1 MRDRVLLAIIFLI
14 FSASYLLST
23 LLIFDGPSV
32 EILSVGNISRLL
44 IYSGLLYLIN
54 FVVLFYLI
62 LFFAKNKRLAAILC
76 FVVFVAFPGSITLL
90 AGGVLSD
97 SDYYFYSNAR
107 GVLFDQG
114 KLTPAGYEFYLKGM
128 MRDLISGIAYL
139 GSFWAFCLR
148 SSREKPKTTTSP

>member
-1 MRDRVLLAIIFLI
+1 MSF
-14 FSASYLLST
+14 
-23 LLIFDGPSV
+23 
-32 EILSVGNISRLL
+32 GNISRLF
-44 IYSGLLYLIN
+44 IYSAFLYLAY

-62 LFFAKNKRLAAILC
+62 SFLTKSRRLAAILC
-76 FVVFVAFPGSITLL
+76 FVVFVTLPGSITLL

-97 SDYYFYSNAR
+97 GDYYFYSNAR

-139 GSFWAFCLR
+139 ASFWAFDRR
-148 SSREKPKTTTSP
+148 SSTEKPKTGNTSQ